1 MTKPDTPSATPSA
14 GSDRNVVAVDEHTIG
29 LTMEDRLRIYWQRNG
44 KSVLALVVLI
54 VIAIVAKGA
63 WDYRAAQREQEIERE
78 YAAASTPEQLK
89 AFAGA
94 HAGHVL
100 TGITRLRLADADYA
114 AGKST
119 EAVYGYEDAIATIKT
134 GPLVSRAR
142 LYLRSGVNH
151 FQQPPGGGS
160 GSAQPHL
167 IHRLDR
173 ETSGLVLI
181 AKNANAAGELGKI
194 WETRAVR
201 KEYLAI
207 VHGHVAPD
215 QGTIDAPL
223 GRDDQSPVAIKDCVR
238 PDGHPAQTEFVVE
251 NRFSAV
257 LPGADTPGPLPFSW
271 LRLHPLTGRKHQIRI
286 HLAYLGHPIVG
297 DKIYGGDPGIYL
309 ALVERRLTEAQRA
322 RMILPQHALHA
333 SRLQF
338 EWRGQRHEYTAQP
351 EPAFAQLL
359 AAGG

>member
-142 LYLRSGVNH
+142 LGLAMANVQSGKAAEGEAGLKQLATDANEPKGTRVEAAYHLASLANVAGRADDVKKYSDLLMQIDPTSPWLQRALMLRAS
-151 FQQPPGGGS
+151 
-160 GSAQPHL
+160 
-167 IHRLDR
+167 
-173 ETSGLVLI
+173 LVP
-181 AKNANAAGELGKI
+181 A
-194 WETRAVR
+194 
-201 KEYLAI
+201 
-207 VHGHVAPD
+207 VAP
-215 QGTIDAPL
+215 TAAAP
-223 GRDDQSPVAIKDCVR
+223 QVKF
-238 PDGHPAQTEFVVE
+238 PA
-251 NRFSAV
+251 
-257 LPGADTPGPLPFSW
+257 PG
-271 LRLHPLTGRKHQIRI
+271 K
-286 HLAYLGHPIVG
+286 
-297 DKIYGGDPGIYL
+297 
-309 ALVERRLTEAQRA
+309 
-322 RMILPQHALHA
+322 
-333 SRLQF
+333 
-338 EWRGQRHEYTAQP
+338 
-351 EPAFAQLL
+351 
-359 AAGG
+359 